1 MKEYIINHF
10 SYDPTTGIITRDD
23 RKNSR
28 GSFDKYGY
36 WIIKIKGKQFK
47 AHRVAWLLFYGQ
59 WPKCELDH
67 INRCRGDNRICNLRE
82 VTRYQNMQNSKQP
95 VNRKT
100 GVIGVMLDE
109 KTKDLKKKYAVRE
122 CGETFRF
129 YSLKDAIQFR
139 KDHGRPIH

>member
-109 KTKDLKKKYAVRE
+109 KTKDLKRNMPFVNAEKHSV
-122 CGETFRF
+122 F
-129 YSLKDAIQFR
+129 
-139 KDHGRPIH
+139 IH